1 MNKSVKSYEEK
12 GLFLKRDK
20 GTDPFLHKILFK
32 IIIFPL
38 TYVNDKVF

>member
-12 GLFLKRDK
+12 GLFLKREE
-20 GTDPFLHKILFK
+20 GTDPFSLILFK